1 MRYLQ
6 IAPLVLVLLGFFV
19 LPIALIVI
27 VSFWDYTA
35 YSLVPDFIWLN
46 YEELFTSKVTYT
58 IYLKTFKFV
67 LLTWF
72 FTLVIGFTVAYFLA
86 FHVRTLKWQMA
97 LFLLATIPFLTSN
110 IIRMIAWIPV
120 LGRNGLVNQGLQS
133 SGLTSEPVTWLLYSD
148 FSVVL
153 AFVHLY
159 TLFMVVPIFNN
170 MMRIDRSYIEAAY
183 DAGATGWQTL
193 WRVIVPLCKP
203 GIAIGSIFVIT
214 LVMGDFVTV
223 QTMSGGQSAS
233 VGVAMNNKRALL
245 QYPAAA
251 ADAVILLIVV
261 LIIVALLMRV
271 VNLRKAL

>member
-6 IAPLVLVLLGFFV
+6 IAPLVMVLLGFFV
-19 LPIALIVI
+19 LPIALIII

-58 IYLKTFKFV
+58 IYLNTFKYAA
-67 LLTWF
+67 LTWF

-86 FHVRTLKWQMA
+86 FHVRTIKWQMA

-120 LGRNGLVNQGLQS
+120 LGRNGLVNQALQS
-133 SGLTSEPVTWLLYSD
+133 TGITSEPITWLLYSD

-203 GIAIGSIFVIT
+203 GHRHRQHFRDY
-214 LVMGDFVTV
+214 LGDGRFCHRSDHVRRAKRL
-223 QTMSGGQSAS
+223 GGC
-233 VGVAMNNKRALL
+233 GNE
-245 QYPAAA
+245 
-251 ADAVILLIVV
+251 
-261 LIIVALLMRV
+261 
-271 VNLRKAL
+271 